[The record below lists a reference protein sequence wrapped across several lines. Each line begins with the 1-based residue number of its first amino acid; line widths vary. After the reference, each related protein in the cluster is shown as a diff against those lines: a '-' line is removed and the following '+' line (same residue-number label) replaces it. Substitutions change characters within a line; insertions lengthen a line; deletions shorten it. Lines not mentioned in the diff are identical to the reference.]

1 MGEARA
7 WVLTSAVEGERSWH
21 GNDGYADVLGVRYLY
36 DNDVAYYKQAS
47 VGDLVIVRESKTVF
61 GVSRIDTIEHAPGE
75 KLRRRCPVCG
85 NASAEL
91 RKRTNGYACGNRRCS
106 ARAIEPVE
114 RYEPVKKYVASYGI
128 GWRALDGAI
137 SYADLEPHLSGAS
150 QHSIR
155 PCDIKEL
162 EKLLG
167 DLGVSV
173 PPAPAGELD
182 VKIPGGRRDS
192 RTKARNGQNEFRK
205 ALLQKYG
212 LHCAVT
218 GPCPAEALQAAH
230 LRPFAEH
237 ETHSVGE
244 GMLLRSDIHQ
254 LFDAGLI
261 AINPVTMTVAVAP
274 TLTQYTDY
282 MKLEGAKVGLN
293 SIDVELLQQHH
304 AEVSAL
310 W

>member
-1 MGEARA
+1 MAQA

-21 GNDGYADVLGVRYLY
+21 GNDGYADVLGVQYLY

-47 VGDLVIVRESKTVF
+47 VGDLVVIRESKTVF
-61 GVSRIDTIEHAPGE
+61 GVSRIDAIEHAPG
-75 KLRRRCPVCG
+75 KKFRRRCPACRT
-85 NASAEL
+85 ASVEL
-91 RKRTNGYACGNRRCS
+91 RKRTNSYVCGNRRCS
-106 ARAIEPVE
+106 AGAIEPVE
-114 RYEPVKKYVASYGI
+114 RYEPVEEYVASYGL

-137 SYADLEPHLSGAS
+137 AYADLEPHLSGAS

-155 PCDIKEL
+155 PCDVKGL
-162 EKLLG
+162 EKLLE

-173 PPAPAGELD
+173 PAAPAGGLD

-192 RTKARNGQNEFRK
+192 RTKARNGQNTFRQ
-205 ALLQKYG
+205 ALLQRYG

-218 GPCPAEALQAAH
+218 GPCPVEVLQAAH

-237 ETHSVGE
+237 ETHSVSG

-254 LFDAGLI
+254 LFDAGLL
-261 AINPVTMTVAVAP
+261 AINPATMTVAVAP
-274 TLTQYTDY
+274 ALAQYADY
-282 MKLEGAKVGLN
+282 MKLEGAKVALS
-293 SIDVELLQQHH
+293 SIDGALLQRHH
-304 AEVSAL
+304 DEVSAL

>member
-1 MGEARA
+1 MGETRA

-47 VGDLVIVRESKTVF
+47 VGDLVIIRESKTVF
-61 GVSRIDTIEHAPGE
+61 GVSRIDTIEHAPGK

-85 NASAEL
+85 NASAEV
-91 RKRTNGYACGNRRCS
+91 RKRTNSYACGNRRCS
-106 ARAIEPVE
+106 ANAIEPIE
-114 RYEPVKKYVASYGI
+114 GYEPVEEYVASYGK

-155 PCDIKEL
+155 PCNTEGL
-162 EKLLG
+162 EKLLEG
-167 DLGVSV
+167 LGVSV
-173 PPAPAGELD
+173 PPVPTGELD

-192 RTKARNGQNEFRK
+192 RTKARNGQNSFRK
-205 ALLQKYG
+205 ALLQRYG

-218 GPCPAEALQAAH
+218 GPCPAEVLQAAH

-237 ETHSVGE
+237 ETHSVSE

-261 AINPVTMTVAVAP
+261 AIDPGTMTVAVAP
-274 TLTQYTDY
+274 ALAQYADY
-282 MKLEGAKVGLN
+282 TKFEGAKVSLS
-293 SIDVELLQQHH
+293 SINLELLQRHH
-304 AEVSAL
+304 SEVSAL